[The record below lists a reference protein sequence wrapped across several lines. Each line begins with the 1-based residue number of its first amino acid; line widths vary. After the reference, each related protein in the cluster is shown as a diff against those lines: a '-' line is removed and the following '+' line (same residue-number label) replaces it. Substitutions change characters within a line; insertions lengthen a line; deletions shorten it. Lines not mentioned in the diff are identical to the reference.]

1 VNQLPIV
8 IVHHAELSRFAATVG
23 ERLAG
28 VVHYVREPGSINIVH
43 TEVADE
49 FEGRG
54 IGGELAR
61 AALDDARSEGLK
73 VKASC
78 PFVAEYIEGHRQY
91 DDLLVPTDGS

>member
-8 IVHHAELSRFAATVG
+8 IVHHAELSRYAATVG

-28 VVHYVREPGSINIVH
+28 VVHYVSEPGRMNIVH
-43 TEVADE
+43 TEVGDE

-61 AALDDARSEGLK
+61 AVLDGARSEGLK

-78 PFVAEYIEGHRQY
+78 PFVAEYIQEHPDY
-91 DDLLVPTDGS
+91 ADLLDQADGT